1 MGLLSTNW
9 WSTMTKLRTFM
20 AENPEYDV
28 EQLFELE
35 YPEF

>member
-1 MGLLSTNW
+1 
-9 WSTMTKLRTFM
+9 MTKLRTFM

-35 YPEF
+35 YPEFWLYRRK